1 MLLFIVLFLV
11 GVVFWMLGLKRFY
24 TEFCISIILATLF
37 CKINPEE
44 TYYWYSGIWHG
55 MFFIPNLL
63 LHCFFSNALYK
74 ANVYTMAYNINWWI
88 FTIFFS
94 YICMLVVICI
104 FFYSKCLIR
113 KKKMEMKMEK
123 ILQICNK
130 IP

>member
-24 TEFCISIILATLF
+24 TEFWISIILATLF

-88 FTIFFS
+88 FTIFSVIYACWWLFAFFS
-94 YICMLVVICI
+94 IL
-104 FFYSKCLIR
+104 SALL
-113 KKKMEMKMEK
+113 EK
-123 ILQICNK
+123 RRWK
-130 IP
+130 